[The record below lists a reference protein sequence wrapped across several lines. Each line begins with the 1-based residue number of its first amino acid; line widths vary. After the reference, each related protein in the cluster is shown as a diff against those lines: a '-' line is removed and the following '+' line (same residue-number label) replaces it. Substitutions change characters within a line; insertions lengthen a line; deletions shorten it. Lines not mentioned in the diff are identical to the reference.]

1 MIEEVHDNG
10 ELLALIVRNNFE
22 KLGVSFVTPDYLAQQ
37 VAYMQHPA
45 GKQIQPHVHNET
57 PREIR
62 RTNEV
67 LLIKRGKLRVDFF
80 SQQQQYLHSRVLE
93 AGDLILLASGGHG
106 FEALSDLEMIEVK
119 QGPYVGEEDKTRF
132 TLPENFMPNIV

>member
-1 MIEEVHDNG
+1 MIEEVRDNG
-10 ELLALIVRNNFE
+10 ELLALIVRNNFR
-22 KLGVSFVTPDYLAQQ
+22 KPGVSFVTPDYLAQQ
-37 VAYMQHPA
+37 VAYMQHSA

-57 PREIR
+57 PREIL

-93 AGDLILLASGGHG
+93 AGDLILLAGGGHG

-132 TLPENFMPNIV
+132 TLPENFVPNIV